1 MQKMS
6 CLPASSA
13 QGQATIR
20 KTEEQCQHLGW
31 GWGTGGLSGILLWHI
46 SVHRSY
52 EGREVMRQG
61 GDGRRPCGAFSE
73 VTLRLPIDRAQCQ
86 SLADL
91 GLQQVALI
99 EAVHSILFI
108 VDAVGDVFQVLQ
120 VRPD

>member
-1 MQKMS
+1 
-6 CLPASSA
+6 
-13 QGQATIR
+13 
-20 KTEEQCQHLGW
+20 
-31 GWGTGGLSGILLWHI
+31 
-46 SVHRSY
+46 
-52 EGREVMRQG
+52 MRQG

-120 VRPD
+120 VRPGKTGNNNLAKKHFECYHTTLDYFLFIPFCLA